1 VVISGHQWSSK
12 FIRVHQSSSEVIR
25 GHQRSSEVISA
36 PARETRR
43 ASFERRVERPETED
57 AVVADLREA
66 VGVRR

>member
-1 VVISGHQWSSK
+1 VVIRGHH
-12 FIRVHQSSSEVIR
+12 RSSEVII
-25 GHQRSSEVISA
+25 GHQWSSEVISA

-43 ASFERRVERPETED
+43 ASYERRVERPETED